1 MRTPRLSQVVL
12 ALAGVRARSLA
23 LAGVA
28 ALAAGGCDWRD
39 FDTIEAQAPVRS
51 ISAPSHFGADDF
63 GRTLLPLSGLPAGA
77 TGSRFVVSGA
87 ATSAIAL
94 IDIDAKGATSGVN
107 VTSPNFVADQPI
119 TSLAEVPGTNQVL
132 LGAPPSGVASGT
144 VYVMTLGQTSD
155 VAVLD
160 SPGLS
165 DRFGLGVA
173 AGTLAGTAAP
183 DFVVASG
190 SDLTVYVDGLPPGV
204 SATMPGPDCPMLI
217 STSLASR
224 DRVRRAVLVDSL
236 LGDATSQIVVGTPA
250 FNDAGAVSVFTV
262 DPSGVATCAF
272 TYRKTDARFGHAL
285 ATGDFD
291 GDGHRDLLIGSPP
304 AASGSVGH
312 AFWIR
317 GPLTPTSA
325 ILPVTLAPGGSE
337 LGASVAAGNLDGKPG
352 DEAII
357 GDQDAVVGGATR
369 AGEVRLVGGTML
381 DQELPLLRRHDAAAN
396 DAFGIDVGALRFCRA
411 GCGTATADVKSLVL
425 AGSSSRATVYFQLAP
440 GDADPRTK

>member
-1 MRTPRLSQVVL
+1 MGAPRLSLVAFARAGLVAGAGLL
-12 ALAGVRARSLA
+12 ARAGL

-39 FDTIEAQAPVRS
+39 FDTIEAHAPVRA
-51 ISAPSHFGADDF
+51 IGAPSHFGANDF
-63 GRTLLPLSGLPAGA
+63 GRTLLPLSGLPAGS

-94 IDIDAKGATSGVN
+94 IDIDAKGVSSGVN
-107 VTSPNFVADQPI
+107 VTSPSFVADQPI
-119 TSLAEVPGTNQVL
+119 TALAEVPGTNQVL

-144 VYVMTLGQTSD
+144 VFVMTLGQTSD

-173 AGTLAGTAAP
+173 AGPLAGAAAP

-204 SATMPGPDCPMLI
+204 SANMPGPDCPMLI

-236 LGDATSQIVVGTPA
+236 MGDATSQIVVGTPA

-272 TYRKTDARFGHAL
+272 TY
-285 ATGDFD
+285 
-291 GDGHRDLLIGSPP
+291 
-304 AASGSVGH
+304 
-312 AFWIR
+312 
-317 GPLTPTSA
+317 
-325 ILPVTLAPGGSE
+325 
-337 LGASVAAGNLDGKPG
+337 
-352 DEAII
+352 
-357 GDQDAVVGGATR
+357 
-369 AGEVRLVGGTML
+369 
-381 DQELPLLRRHDAAAN
+381 
-396 DAFGIDVGALRFCRA
+396 
-411 GCGTATADVKSLVL
+411 
-425 AGSSSRATVYFQLAP
+425 
-440 GDADPRTK
+440 